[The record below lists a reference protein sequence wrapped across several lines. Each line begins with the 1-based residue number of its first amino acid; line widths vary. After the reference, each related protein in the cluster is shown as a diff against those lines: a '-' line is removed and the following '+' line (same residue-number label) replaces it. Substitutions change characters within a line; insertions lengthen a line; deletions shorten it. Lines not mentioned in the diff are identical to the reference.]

1 MDSKELEKLGAATL
15 ADIICSEITVLNSKI
30 KELQEKIKE
39 YDGLEDKDSSYMQMA
54 YGFKLTE
61 CEGARDRLLM
71 FAGIERD
78 RQAKEQKRRN
88 KKRVDYEQM
97 IVLNIFKDGKNI
109 DRTSVGIG
117 TAKSFTLAEELYLPD
132 ECTVEI
138 HAFDDPEEAERY
150 TRDL

>member
-1 MDSKELEKLGAATL
+1 MDKQELEKLGAATL
-15 ADIICSEITVLNSKI
+15 ADIIYNEITVLNSKI

-39 YDGLEDKDSSYMQMA
+39 YDGLEDTDSSYMQMA
-54 YGFKLTE
+54 YGFQLTE

-78 RQAKEQKRRN
+78 RQEKEQKRRN
-88 KKRVDYEQM
+88 KKIIDDEQM

-117 TAKSFTLAEELYLPD
+117 TANSFTLAEALYLPD

-138 HAFDDPEEAERY
+138 HAFDDPKEAERY
-150 TRDL
+150 IRDL

>member
-1 MDSKELEKLGAATL
+1 MDKQELEKLGAATL
-15 ADIICSEITVLNSKI
+15 ADIICNEITVLNSKI

-88 KKRVDYEQM
+88 KKRVDDEQM
-97 IVLNIFKDGKNI
+97 IVLNIFKGGKNI
-109 DRTSVGIG
+109 DRTSV
-117 TAKSFTLAEELYLPD
+117 
-132 ECTVEI
+132 
-138 HAFDDPEEAERY
+138 
-150 TRDL
+150 

>member
-1 MDSKELEKLGAATL
+1 MDKQELEKLGAATL
-15 ADIICSEITVLNSKI
+15 ADIICNEITVLNSKI

-88 KKRVDYEQM
+88 KKRVDDEQM

-109 DRTSVGIG
+109 DRTFVGIG

-132 ECTVEI
+132 GCTVEI

>member
-1 MDSKELEKLGAATL
+1 MDKQELEKLGAATL

-88 KKRVDYEQM
+88 KQDNEQI
-97 IVLNIFKDGKNI
+97 IVANIMKLGQW
-109 DRTSVGIG
+109 R
-117 TAKSFTLAEELYLPD
+117 YLT
-132 ECTVEI
+132 EQEI
-138 HAFDDPEEAERY
+138 NSLR
-150 TRDL
+150 